1 MTALYRT
8 LLIALLAT
16 LGTQASADPRPAGRY
31 EMVSLS
37 PGQSQATAKVLIL
50 DKQTGALWTWTESSA
65 AVYSG
70 KIFPITADG
79 AFVRIIHVN
88 PGKDGQ

>member
-1 MTALYRT
+1 MTALYPI
-8 LLIALLAT
+8 LLVAILAT
-16 LGTQASADPRPAGRY
+16 LGTQAPAEPRSTGRY
-31 EMVSLS
+31 EMVRVAS
-37 PGQSQATAKVLIL
+37 GQSQATVKVLIL

-79 AFVRIIHVN
+79 PFVRIIHVD
-88 PGKDGQ
+88 PGKDGR